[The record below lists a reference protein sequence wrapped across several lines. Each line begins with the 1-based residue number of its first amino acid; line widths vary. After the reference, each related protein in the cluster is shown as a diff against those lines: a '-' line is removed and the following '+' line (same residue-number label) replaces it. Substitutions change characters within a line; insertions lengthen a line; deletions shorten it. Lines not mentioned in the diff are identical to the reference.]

1 MSDLKMSRN
10 LSFSSQGVNLVGKRV
25 VAPVL
30 ASKYIYFFRVNGRL
44 CLAPTNQFHGNVY
57 ITKVPYSKGR
67 LAMWRFCLF
76 WGGLI

>member
-30 ASKYIYFFRVNGRL
+30 ASKDIYFFRENEQL
-44 CLAPTNQFHGNVY
+44 PLASTNQFHGNRE
-57 ITKVPYSKGR
+57 ITKVPYSIGS
-67 LAMWRFCLF
+67 LMLVALLF
-76 WGGLI
+76 V